1 MTKKTTTTTIKKNAK
16 MITKNTTAKASISNR
31 TLTTD
36 GDKAFYMADGTVVYS
51 LIDLPAVIERAD
63 DNTFTHH
70 VNSEKNDFANW
81 IRDVFNVSTLANK
94 ISKKTTKEALVKEL
108 KAALK

>member
-1 MTKKTTTTTIKKNAK
+1 
-16 MITKNTTAKASISNR
+16 MITKNTTAKASISKK

-36 GDKAFYMADGTVVYS
+36 GDKAFYMANGTVVYS
-51 LIDLPAVIERAD
+51 LVDLPTVIENAD
-63 DNTFTHH
+63 DNTFSHH

-94 ISKKTTKEALVKEL
+94 ISKSTTKESIVKEL
-108 KAALK
+108 KSALK